1 MKPKHISFLLVS
13 LLLTAGFA
21 LAQEPAKPATP
32 AEPGEPLGAFSLF
45 VDGGSFLGVY
55 AEDINNANMSK
66 YGLREVRGVGITDV
80 AKNSPAE
87 KAGLKK
93 GDVIVRFDNESV
105 TSVRKLTRLVS
116 ETAPDH
122 TVKLGLSRE
131 GSEQEVAVTLA
142 KRDETANTIFQGRMP
157 GGVFRTIPRGGFPQ
171 LGQLGEGQ
179 DNNFVFAF
187 GNNRRIG
194 VSTQSLTKQLADYFG
209 VTDGKGVLV
218 TSVEADSPAAK
229 AGIKAGDVITAIDG
243 EKVEAAGDLSRAIN
257 KQKEGD
263 VTLTIIRDK
272 KERSIKVTPTKP
284 ETPKIRTTVDQQAVR
299 AQVREAIRRGAAE
312 GRIVIPQ
319 IDLPSIPAVNVTVPR
334 IDLPVIPRIE
344 IMIPSVPKVL
354 AVQLI
359 WVQ

>member
-1 MKPKHISFLLVS
+1 MKAKHILFLLVS

-55 AEDINNANMSK
+55 AEDISNANMSK
-66 YGLREVRGVGITDV
+66 YGLREVRGVGITEV

-122 TVKLGLSRE
+122 TVKLGISRE

-142 KRDETANTIFQGRMP
+142 KRDETANTIWQGRMP
-157 GGVFRTIPRGGFPQ
+157 GGVITVPRGGFQ

-179 DNNFVFAF
+179 DNNLVFAF

-218 TSVEADSPAAK
+218 TSVEMDSPAAK

-263 VTLTIIRDK
+263 VTLTIVRDK
-272 KERSIKVTPTKP
+272 KERTIKVTPTKP

-299 AQVREAIRRGAAE
+299 EAIRKGAAE

-319 IDLPSIPAVNVTVPR
+319 IDLPSIPSINVTVPR

-344 IMIPSVPKVL
+344 IMIPTAPKVR
-354 AVQLI
+354 VTKTTQPVLI
-359 WVQ
+359 